1 MCDLKAGEGNAVT
14 EGDMTEVNVTGI
26 VEMIHVYEYRY
37 HSTGEHFP
45 PYLVAIIFLDSRYL
59 YN

>member
-45 PYLVAIIFLDSRYL
+45 P
-59 YN
+59 